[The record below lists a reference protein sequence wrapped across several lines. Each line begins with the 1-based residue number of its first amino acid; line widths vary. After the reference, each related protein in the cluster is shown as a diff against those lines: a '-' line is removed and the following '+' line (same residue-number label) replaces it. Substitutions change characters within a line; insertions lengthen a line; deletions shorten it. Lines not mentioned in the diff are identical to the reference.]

1 MAAWNG
7 HVLPS
12 TCQVCSGRWPMTQ
25 FMHIRSGGVRVDRA
39 PEKLNHSFCLLLH
52 ACSYNSSLLWHLPG
66 GATCLLTQFIYS
78 FRNCPRATHKI
89 SRRTRNFTFGRCKTN
104 LFENLFIGWIRNE
117 CADDS
122 WNGFSFV
129 ICWSCSEIMIST
141 LISACSNLLLFEFK
155 CYWLLAKFT
164 SVISWKQ
171 VSVDGW
177 NFSDHVV
184 SVTMLLSVCRPLRWS
199 WSHLW
204 TLPGCS

>member
-12 TCQVCSGRWPMTQ
+12 TCQVYSGRWPMTQ

-89 SRRTRNFTFGRCKTN
+89 SRRTRNFTLQMQNQFIWKFVYRLNKKWVCRWFLEWV
-104 LFENLFIGWIRNE
+104 LF
-117 CADDS
+117 C
-122 WNGFSFV
+122 
-129 ICWSCSEIMIST
+129 
-141 LISACSNLLLFEFK
+141 NLLIMFRNNDK
-155 CYWLLAKFT
+155 Y
-164 SVISWKQ
+164 
-171 VSVDGW
+171 VD
-177 NFSDHVV
+177 FC
-184 SVTMLLSVCRPLRWS
+184 MQ
-199 WSHLW
+199 
-204 TLPGCS
+204 